1 MKTTSKNNSW
11 REKLHEVIYEADTP
25 AGKAFDVVL
34 LVIIFLSILFVML
47 ESVKGLDAWIY
58 DYMYAAEWVITIL
71 FTIEY
76 ILRIISIKKPTK
88 YIFSFYGLID
98 FFSTIPLYVSFF
110 LPGSGSALITVRAL
124 RLLRVF
130 RILKVSRYI
139 GESNKLIQA

>member
-88 YIFSFYGLID
+88 SI
-98 FFSTIPLYVSFF
+98 TIKKP
-110 LPGSGSALITVRAL
+110 P
-124 RLLRVF
+124 
-130 RILKVSRYI
+130 
-139 GESNKLIQA
+139 